1 MSRTRAARDRAL
13 RGRGLHHRLLTGPA
27 GVARSADH
35 LHPQLGGDEVEHLA
49 RVLADQ
55 VQAAAAARAALVL
68 DIDQGLDPRQVSR
81 QSAQIAP
88 AYSWR
93 PRRIAAPRSGF
104 LRRLGGRGGLLEVLQ
119 AELQL
124 IGVELLR

>member
-1 MSRTRAARDRAL
+1 MSSISLVSSPIEARL
-13 RGRGLHHRLLTGPA
+13 
-27 GVARSADH
+27 
-35 LHPQLGGDEVEHLA
+35 PQHGQLFA
-49 RVLADQ
+49 
-55 VQAAAAARAALVL
+55 L

-104 LRRLGGRGGLLEVLQ
+104 RSALGGRRGLLEVLQ
-119 AELQL
+119 AELHDRGRASRAPAELPALQL
-124 IGVELLR
+124 PDQEPQLLDLGLCRVTLGQSSIVLGL